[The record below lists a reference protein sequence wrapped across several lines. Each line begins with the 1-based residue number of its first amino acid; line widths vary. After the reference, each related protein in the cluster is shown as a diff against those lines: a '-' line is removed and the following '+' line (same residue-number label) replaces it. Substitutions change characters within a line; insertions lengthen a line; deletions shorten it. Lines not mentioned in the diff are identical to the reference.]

1 MDKWNLII
9 DVALCENCQN
19 CALAAKDEHVG
30 NDFPG
35 YSAPHAALGNDVI
48 KIHRKVRG
56 AGNLVDVAY
65 RPTLCNHCD
74 DAPCLKAGA
83 DGSVRK
89 RDDGIVTIDPVKAK
103 GRRDLV
109 AACPY
114 GAIVWNEEQQLPQ
127 TWIFDAHLLD
137 QGWSAPRCV
146 QVCPTSAIEAAKTA
160 DDVMARRA
168 GTEQLAVLRPEL
180 QTRPR
185 VYYRNLHRY
194 THCFI
199 GGAVSAIVKGRSEC
213 VEGATILLRRAGDIV
228 ARMSTDAFGDFRFD
242 GLAPHSGKYE
252 IEITHAPYREAVIH
266 ATLGDESLNLGE
278 LRLGDLYDR

>member
-1 MDKWNLII
+1 MNKWNLIV

-30 NDFPG
+30 NDFPT
-35 YSAPHAALGNDVI
+35 YSAPHAALGNSVV
-48 KIHRKVRG
+48 KIDRKVRG
-56 AGNLVDVAY
+56 GGSMVDTAY
-65 RPTLCNHCD
+65 LPRMCNHCD

-89 RDDGIVTIDPVKAK
+89 RDDGIVIIDPVKAK

-109 AACPY
+109 DACPHQ
-114 GAIVWNEEQQLPQ
+114 AMVWNEEQQLPQ
-127 TWIFDAHLLD
+127 IWIFDAHLLD

-146 QVCPTSAIEAAKTA
+146 QVCPTSAIEAVKITDAS
-160 DDVMARRA
+160 MAQRVA
-168 GTEQLAVLRPEL
+168 GERLTTLRPEL

-199 GGAVSAIVKGRSEC
+199 GGAVSVVMNGQSEC
-213 VEGATILLRRAGDIV
+213 LEAAEVSLRRAGSIV
-228 ARMSTDAFGDFRFD
+228 AQLSTDGFGEFRFD
-242 GLAPHSGKYE
+242 GLPANGGDYE
-252 IEITHAPYREAVIH
+252 IEITHPVYGQALLR
-266 ATLGDESLNLGE
+266 ATLDDESLNLGE
-278 LRLGDLYDR
+278 IRLGVCT